1 MFDAVIFDWDGT
13 LADTKRVVVNSFQ
26 KVLREIGCEVSDEF
40 IARRIGIGTRNTF
53 KEAIK
58 ATNITLDDKTI
69 DELVK
74 EKIKIQTELTENVN
88 LFEGA
93 VDLLNSL
100 YNRVK
105 IALAT
110 MSNREVVNKLLSEK
124 RVRKYF
130 DVVITADD
138 VLQPKPNPEVFLKC
152 AKKLKCRPEK
162 CVVIEDSIF
171 GVKAAKEAKMKCIA
185 ILSGV
190 YSMEELEEQKPDLI
204 VDSINEKEEILNF
217 IIDGT
222 TCGH

>member
-26 KVLREIGCEVSDEF
+26 KVLREIGCKVSDEF
-40 IARRIGIGTRNTF
+40 IARRIGIGTINTF

-58 ATNITLDDKTI
+58 ATNATLDDKTI

-138 VLQPKPNPEVFLKC
+138 VFQPKPNPEVFLKC

-185 ILSGV
+185 IPSGV